1 MPCTA
6 SFSFVIKFDFHQKQS
21 RRAWPMVCSVPPVN
35 CIPFGI
41 SVRLATDCDWVVSLC
56 FRANVPILFRLW
68 MNHVIRL
75 ARYSFKHF
83 MWIFSI
89 QCEHLLHVLF
99 YRRRRGGRRHRC
111 AVNRF
116 KIPIY
121 WNATEHFAC
130 LLIGYTWA
138 NRTVA
143 RAKRSICFHIYLHFF
158 LLNLCLATIII
169 PFVYVVCCCCFSF
182 RTVLLTWQNGLRWK

>member
-6 SFSFVIKFDFHQKQS
+6 SFSFVIKLDFHQKQS

-35 CIPFGI
+35 CIPFWI
-41 SVRLATDCDWVVSLC
+41 SVRLATDCARVVSLC

-83 MWIFSI
+83 YVNFLYSVWTFTVCTFLSSSSSWSPSS
-89 QCEHLLHVLF
+89 LYV
-99 YRRRRGGRRHRC
+99 YS

-116 KIPIY
+116 QIPIY

-138 NRTVA
+138 NRMA
-143 RAKRSICFHIYLHFF
+143 RAKRSICFHIYLQ
-158 LLNLCLATIII
+158 L
-169 PFVYVVCCCCFSF
+169 FSA
-182 RTVLLTWQNGLRWK
+182 